1 MKNNSSSNQKPKKKN
16 LNKSK
21 ATSNLISIK
30 AKSKR
35 KLVIFWGLGE
45 TGTWCDDN
53 NTLKHWIS
61 CRNLK
66 YVETRSSSLT
76 LLGCCGGGKGVY
88 GFFSL
93 VLTFFCWTFFLNK
106 SLRSN
111 LEYGN
116 ILDRRNWKKVIISIY
131 RKKCSRCHTFWIL
144 EETYPSFRLQV
155 LDPFQ
160 ALSSS

>member
-1 MKNNSSSNQKPKKKN
+1 MY
-16 LNKSK
+16 LIKSK

-35 KLVIFWGLGE
+35 KLVIFWGLGG

-53 NTLKHWIS
+53 SKHWIS
-61 CRNLK
+61 CTNLK

-106 SLRSN
+106 SYRSN
-111 LEYGN
+111 LKYGKYIGQN
-116 ILDRRNWKKVIISIY
+116 KLKESDFIHIQQKV
-131 RKKCSRCHTFWIL
+131 CSWCHTFWIL
-144 EETYPSFRLQV
+144 EEIYPSFHLQA